1 MSLRRNILNGLASG
15 GFGVFVTLLT
25 QLLLVPIFLAYW
37 GEERYAIWLVIF
49 AVPTYLSVTD
59 LGFINVLTNKAL
71 RFFSLGREQVG
82 TNYIFSAF
90 AFIVPISFMLS
101 TLIYFCFCMLL
112 PDKFTTLS
120 LGVYFFLVFYSS
132 LLLVSNLIVGSFRA
146 IRLFHIGSFGVNFLR
161 LVDLLV
167 ILFTLTMYRDELFMA
182 IFLSFFRLI
191 GVCILSYTL
200 MQGLNTRKAFVS
212 SKLIY
217 LNLKSSLNYFLIPM
231 SSMAMNQGVLMI
243 VGINFL
249 PKAIIIFN
257 SLRILF
263 RMMTLVTSVFI
274 NAFRQEVSRLYYRND
289 KKYFYLMKKLLIV
302 NVSLTVLFSAF
313 YIVFGELVLKLWLG
327 VGFTYNQYEFYLILL
342 FVAINN
348 LNLNNFMVVNS
359 TNKHDAFSI
368 KNFYVT
374 ILFIGVFVMVNEFY
388 LLLLTI
394 CTYEIIIFIITYLTR
409 QKVECSVTK

>member
-1 MSLRRNILNGLASG
+1 
-15 GFGVFVTLLT
+15 
-25 QLLLVPIFLAYW
+25 
-37 GEERYAIWLVIF
+37 
-49 AVPTYLSVTD
+49 
-59 LGFINVLTNKAL
+59 
-71 RFFSLGREQVG
+71 
-82 TNYIFSAF
+82 
-90 AFIVPISFMLS
+90 
-101 TLIYFCFCMLL
+101 
-112 PDKFTTLS
+112 
-120 LGVYFFLVFYSS
+120 
-132 LLLVSNLIVGSFRA
+132 
-146 IRLFHIGSFGVNFLR
+146 
-161 LVDLLV
+161 
-167 ILFTLTMYRDELFMA
+167 MYRDELFMA